1 MSTKSISL
9 DDLVKIA
16 PDVVFRDLD
25 GEAVLLNLETGI
37 YFGLNDVGTR
47 MWNLIQEHG
56 SLRKVFDQMLLEYEV
71 TPEALEGDLCQ
82 LAAQLCEKGLLVPAQ
97 AT

>member
-47 MWNLIQEHG
+47 MWNLLQEHG

-82 LAAQLCEKGLLVPAQ
+82 LAAQLCEKGLLVAAQ